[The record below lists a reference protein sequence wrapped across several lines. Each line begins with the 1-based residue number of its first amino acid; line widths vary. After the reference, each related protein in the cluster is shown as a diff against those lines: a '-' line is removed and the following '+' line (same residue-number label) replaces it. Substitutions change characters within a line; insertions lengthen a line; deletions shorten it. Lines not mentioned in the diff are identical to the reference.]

1 MSTAQ
6 YGLVLI
12 VALIA
17 GCIGRI
23 GSSHL
28 AYRGLWP
35 HILLPEKV
43 QVRKGL
49 FEIIDNKSK
58 RRMWLD
64 KQRLVFFDD
73 RREPYEVLTTS
84 TLKLYDVS
92 THRSVEVGFG
102 RPVVRVG
109 QSEVHHTQIGIPGP
123 LSEDSGQLGVYV
135 KNGEVLW
142 KVPEDG
148 TWAK

>member
-12 VALIA
+12 VALVA

-28 AYRGLWP
+28 AYQGLLP
-35 HILLPEKV
+35 HILLPENG
-43 QVRKGL
+43 QVRKGF
-49 FEIIDNKSK
+49 FEIVDNQGK
-58 RRMWLD
+58 RLVRLD

-73 RREPYEVLTTS
+73 RREPYETLTTS
-84 TLKLYDVS
+84 TLRLYDVS

-102 RPVVRVG
+102 LPIVRVG
-109 QSEVHHTQIGIPGP
+109 QSTVRHTEVGIPGP
-123 LSEDSGQLGVYV
+123 PSEGGAQLGVYV
-135 KNGEVLW
+135 KNGEVMW
-142 KVPEDG
+142 KVPEDS